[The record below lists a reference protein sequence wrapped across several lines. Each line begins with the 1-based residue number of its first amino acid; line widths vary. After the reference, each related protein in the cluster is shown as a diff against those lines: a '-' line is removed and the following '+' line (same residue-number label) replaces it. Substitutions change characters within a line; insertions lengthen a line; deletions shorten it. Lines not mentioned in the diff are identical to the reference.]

1 MEYVRTDL
9 LIDVNTLSQRL
20 NDDNLRIFDTSVF
33 LTPQQGGGYLVESG
47 REKYQTAHI
56 PGAGFID
63 LIKHWSNASSILN
76 FTLPDEQ
83 RLGEVI
89 SEAGIGNSN
98 EVILYSSGNLMW
110 ATRAWWLLHY
120 AGHDN
125 VKIVNGSFNAWQ
137 KAGLTTESGD
147 KRYPE
152 SAFELAT
159 KHAVIANIEEIERG
173 LNGKICT
180 INALDQSLYEGSGVF
195 YYTRRGH
202 IPGSKPMSYS
212 SLLCE
217 QYFLPADDLEAHLN
231 AQDALSSDR
240 VITYCGGGIA
250 ATIDAFAC
258 KLMGQNNVA
267 VYDGSMSEWV
277 LDDSRPLTVGTE
289 P

>member
-125 VKIVNGSFNAWQ
+125 VKIVNGSFNAWRE
-137 KAGLTTESGD
+137 ADLTTESGD

-152 SAFELAT
+152 SAFELAI

>member
-1 MEYVRTDL
+1 MRKCGSFVVALCEYCE
-9 LIDVNTLSQRL
+9 
-20 NDDNLRIFDTSVF
+20 DTKTS
-33 LTPQQGGGYLVESG
+33 
-47 REKYQTAHI
+47 
-56 PGAGFID
+56 D
-63 LIKHWSNASSILN
+63 
-76 FTLPDEQ
+76 
-83 RLGEVI
+83 
-89 SEAGIGNSN
+89 
-98 EVILYSSGNLMW
+98 
-110 ATRAWWLLHY
+110 
-120 AGHDN
+120 DN
-125 VKIVNGSFNAWQ
+125 VKIVNGSFNAWRE
-137 KAGLTTESGD
+137 AGLTTESGD

>member
-9 LIDVNTLSQRL
+9 LIDVNTLSERL

-33 LTPQQGGGYLVESG
+33 LTQQHGGGYLVESG

-98 EVILYSSGNLMW
+98 EGILYSSGNLMW

-125 VKIVNGSFNAWQ
+125 VKIVNGSFNAWRE
-137 KAGLTTESGD
+137 AGLTTEGGD

-152 SAFELAT
+152 SPFEIAT
-159 KHAVIANIEEIERG
+159 KHAVIADIEEIERG
-173 LNGKICT
+173 LNGEICT
-180 INALDQSLYEGSGVF
+180 INALDQSLYEGSGSF

-277 LDDSRPLTVGTE
+277 LDDSRPLTIGTE

>member
-33 LTPQQGGGYLVESG
+33 LTPQQVGGYLVESG

-125 VKIVNGSFNAWQ
+125 VKIVNGSFNAWRE
-137 KAGLTTESGD
+137 AGLTTESGD

>member
-125 VKIVNGSFNAWQ
+125 VKIVNGSFNAWRE
-137 KAGLTTESGD
+137 ADLTTESGD

>member
-125 VKIVNGSFNAWQ
+125 VKIVNGSFNAWR

-180 INALDQSLYEGSGVF
+180 INALDQSLYEGSGGF

>member
-125 VKIVNGSFNAWQ
+125 VKIVNGSFNAWR

>member
-125 VKIVNGSFNAWQ
+125 VKIVNGSFNAWRE
-137 KAGLTTESGD
+137 AGLTTESGD

-180 INALDQSLYEGSGVF
+180 INALDQSLYEGSGGF

>member
-83 RLGEVI
+83 QLGEVI

-125 VKIVNGSFNAWQ
+125 VKIVNGSFNAWRE
-137 KAGLTTESGD
+137 AGLTTESGD

>member
-125 VKIVNGSFNAWQ
+125 VKIVNGSFNAWRE
-137 KAGLTTESGD
+137 AGLTTESGD

-159 KHAVIANIEEIERG
+159 KHTVIANIEEIERG

>member
-20 NDDNLRIFDTSVF
+20 NDDNLRIFDPSVF

-125 VKIVNGSFNAWQ
+125 VKIVNGSFNAWRE
-137 KAGLTTESGD
+137 AGLTTESGD

-152 SAFELAT
+152 SAFELAI

>member
-180 INALDQSLYEGSGVF
+180 INALDQSLYEGSGGF

>member
-33 LTPQQGGGYLVESG
+33 LTPQQVGGYLVESG

-125 VKIVNGSFNAWQ
+125 VKIVNGSFNAWR

-180 INALDQSLYEGSGVF
+180 INALDQSLYEGSGGF

>member
-125 VKIVNGSFNAWQ
+125 VKIVNGSFNAWRE
-137 KAGLTTESGD
+137 AGLTTESGD

>member
-125 VKIVNGSFNAWQ
+125 VKIVNGSFNAWRE
-137 KAGLTTESGD
+137 ADLTTESGD

-159 KHAVIANIEEIERG
+159 KHAVIANIAEIERG

>member
-56 PGAGFID
+56 PGAWFID

-125 VKIVNGSFNAWQ
+125 VKIVNGSFNAWRE
-137 KAGLTTESGD
+137 AGLTTESGD

-180 INALDQSLYEGSGVF
+180 INALDQSLYEGSGGF

>member
-125 VKIVNGSFNAWQ
+125 VKIVNGSFNAWRE
-137 KAGLTTESGD
+137 AGLTTESGD

-152 SAFELAT
+152 SAFELAI

>member
-125 VKIVNGSFNAWQ
+125 VKIVNGSFNAWRE
-137 KAGLTTESGD
+137 AGLTTESGD

-152 SAFELAT
+152 SAFELAI

-180 INALDQSLYEGSGVF
+180 INALDQSLYEGSGGF